1 MSKLLFQDDIIEG
14 LDVYVEYTI
23 DSPLRREDSEII
35 LYDYGIELDAEVV
48 INGANGREVVEYRQH
63 VSLRGYKNTRWLEEK
78 LIEAI
83 EFEERA

>member
-23 DSPLRREDSEII
+23 DSPLRREDREII

-48 INGANGREVVEYRQH
+48 VNGANGREVVDYRQH

>member
-23 DSPLRREDSEII
+23 DSPLRIEDKEII

-48 INGANGREVVEYRQH
+48 INGANGRDVVEYRQH